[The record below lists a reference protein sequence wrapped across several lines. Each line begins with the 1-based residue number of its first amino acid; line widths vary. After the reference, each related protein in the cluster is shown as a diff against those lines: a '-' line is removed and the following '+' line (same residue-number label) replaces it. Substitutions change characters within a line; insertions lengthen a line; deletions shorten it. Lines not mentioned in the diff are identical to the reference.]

1 MGRRDKPGDDG
12 LLAWDCLMPCV
23 AMKLPNGTVALVN
36 VARGST
42 KKCRFCGAP
51 ATRLCDYIT
60 VVDLSSPGRPE
71 TCDAPLC
78 ARCTI
83 AEGRFDNCPQHPD
96 LSRRQHELAL

>member
-1 MGRRDKPGDDG
+1 
-12 LLAWDCLMPCV
+12 MPCV

-42 KKCRFCGAP
+42 KTRRFCGAP
-51 ATRLCDYIT
+51 ATRLCDYVISI
-60 VVDLSSPGRPE
+60 DLMAADQT

-83 AEGRFDNCPQHPD
+83 AEGRFDYCPEHPD